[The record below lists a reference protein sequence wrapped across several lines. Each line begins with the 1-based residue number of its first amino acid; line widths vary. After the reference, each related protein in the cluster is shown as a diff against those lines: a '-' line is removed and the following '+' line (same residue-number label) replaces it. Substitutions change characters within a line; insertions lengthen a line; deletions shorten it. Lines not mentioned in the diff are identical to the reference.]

1 LKCPKFP
8 PYWASALLHT
18 IIPFWQNHAEME
30 KVVKNFR
37 NFWGAHEPRAEN
49 YAVSAISNG
58 TS

>member
-1 LKCPKFP
+1 V
-8 PYWASALLHT
+8 SALLHT